1 MYYIPSAIYVA
12 ATVIF
17 LIFSSGET
25 QKFDSKKYKK
35 KYCFLLWIKSIRLVD
50 RIYKSDIQQF
60 YEKQSCNGI
69 SFPSD

>member
-1 MYYIPSAIYVA
+1 MQFLFRWQIMYYIPSAIYVV

-35 KYCFLLWIKSIRLVD
+35 KYCFLW
-50 RIYKSDIQQF
+50 
-60 YEKQSCNGI
+60 
-69 SFPSD
+69 